1 MEICREVA
9 EKVKDSVSSLQ
20 ELQDKIVGVD
30 LPINAIINQGD
41 RLLFASIEYT
51 NKPENNYCLCIKED
65 LEYELWVRGNKIK
78 KKSIATDDIP
88 SLPPQLMSIE
98 VLKKILTFLKTMS
111 SNENPPPSP
120 DAIVEA
126 IETLEQSDCC
136 TDNKISF
143 IIEQL
148 SLSVS
153 KPTARRYSPSLLA
166 FSIMIQKTS
175 PAAYAQL
182 LHENILT
189 LPSVRRLRQLTSAL
203 DSEMKLGETAIN
215 YLKARLSKLSSRDG
229 VVSLIIDE
237 VYTQKKVE
245 YVNGKFYGVENGHL
259 TKTNLCL
266 MIRSV
271 GGSYRDVIAMF
282 PVSNLN
288 AKLQQDLWF
297 RNINILETLGFDVV
311 VTLTDGN
318 EINSKFYKEIIVSKT
333 LKDSIKNPFNDSRL
347 IFLGFDSVHIF
358 KCFYNNFVTRKLFV
372 LPKFDQFNLL
382 LVARFAD
389 LKLLYYIELGKPLRK
404 AYKLSDKILSP
415 TNIEKTNVMLADG
428 LFHESTINALRYYG
442 KKECYQSFLQTA
454 ELLWIFRQWFNVL
467 NVKSRYD
474 GQRTR
479 DSGREAV
486 NLENRNEVL
495 GYLNSFSMWL
505 QEWESLDTQGLSK
518 QTFSTAK
525 QTTNMLQGLINYLL
539 DEKKF
544 SYVLLRHIQSDA
556 IERRFGWYRQLS
568 GGNYFNSV
576 LQFIQAEKTIRI
588 RSLVQMGFNFSEVKE
603 IFDSSVT
610 ERQNCLSTFL
620 KIGVTLASFH

>member
-1 MEICREVA
+1 M
-9 EKVKDSVSSLQ
+9 
-20 ELQDKIVGVD
+20 
-30 LPINAIINQGD
+30 
-41 RLLFASIEYT
+41 
-51 NKPENNYCLCIKED
+51 
-65 LEYELWVRGNKIK
+65 
-78 KKSIATDDIP
+78 
-88 SLPPQLMSIE
+88 
-98 VLKKILTFLKTMS
+98 
-111 SNENPPPSP
+111 
-120 DAIVEA
+120 
-126 IETLEQSDCC
+126 
-136 TDNKISF
+136 
-143 IIEQL
+143 
-148 SLSVS
+148 
-153 KPTARRYSPSLLA
+153 
-166 FSIMIQKTS
+166 
-175 PAAYAQL
+175 
-182 LHENILT
+182 
-189 LPSVRRLRQLTSAL
+189 
-203 DSEMKLGETAIN
+203 
-215 YLKARLSKLSSRDG
+215 
-229 VVSLIIDE
+229 IIDE

-259 TKTNLCL
+259 TKTILCL

-297 RNINILETLGFDVV
+297 SNINILETLGFDVV

-372 LPKFDQFNLL
+372 FPKFDQFNLL
-382 LVARFAD
+382 LEARFAD
-389 LKLLYYIELGKPLRK
+389 LKLLYDIELGKPLRK

-428 LFHESTINALRYYG
+428 LFHESTINALRHYG
-442 KKECYQSFLQTA
+442 KKEDYQSFLQTA

-556 IERRFGWYRQLS
+556 IESRFGWYRQLS

-610 ERQNCLSTFL
+610 ERQNEIELEVDQVIDATSDVRFEDDLNLASEDNSIITYVAGSISRSLL
-620 KIGVTLASFH
+620 KKMPKSHSLDCCISIITRGTSITLAADEESDSSLQDEEFLSLV